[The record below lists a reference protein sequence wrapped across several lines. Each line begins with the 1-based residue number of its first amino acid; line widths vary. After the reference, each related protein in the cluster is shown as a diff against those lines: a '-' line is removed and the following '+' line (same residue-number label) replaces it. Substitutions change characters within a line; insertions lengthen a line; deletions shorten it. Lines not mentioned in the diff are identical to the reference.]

1 MGILSYISEQ
11 KNKFN
16 MKKEEIRQNREIKA
30 EVKYEQQKEELS
42 NLKVRSNDLK
52 RRADTQNALIREK
65 AKIRAYAPPT
75 AMQRI
80 SQGLNNLSNAGG
92 RPKNLPGSARKN
104 IPTSKK
110 KNIIQ
115 DDGVERNSFGGR
127 DPFG

>member
-16 MKKEEIRQNREIKA
+16 MKKEEIHQKREIAA
-30 EVKYEQQKEELS
+30 EVRYEQQKEELA
-42 NLKVRSNDLK
+42 NLKVKSSDLK
-52 RRADTQNALIREK
+52 RRRDTQNAVIREK
-65 AKIRAYAPPT
+65 AKIQSYAPPT

-80 SQGLNNLSNAGG
+80 SQGLQKINVGG
-92 RPKNLPGSARKN
+92 GQRSLPGSARKN

-110 KNIIQ
+110 KIIK
-115 DDGVERNSFGGR
+115 DNVERNSFGGR